1 MNYIDNRCFVDTNIF
16 LYSLDIDSPNKQK
29 IAQEII
35 KNLWQKGYGYLSF
48 QVLFEIQAVLSRK
61 LAEQVDFQKRKE
73 IAEDL
78 SK

>member
-35 KNLWQKGYGYLSF
+35 KNLWQKGYGYLEP
-48 QVLFEIQAVLSRK
+48 V
-61 LAEQVDFQKRKE
+61 
-73 IAEDL
+73 
-78 SK
+78 